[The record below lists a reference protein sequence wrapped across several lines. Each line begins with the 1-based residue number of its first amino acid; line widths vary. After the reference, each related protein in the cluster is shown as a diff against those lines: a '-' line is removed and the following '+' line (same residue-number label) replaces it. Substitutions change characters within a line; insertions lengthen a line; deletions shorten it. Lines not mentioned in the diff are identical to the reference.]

1 VITPATTQTASPKL
15 PTLEFSTAGLI
26 ERGIFLFAGCRRRVT
41 VKSMTI
47 GPSSS
52 KTFKLSSISTA
63 FPIIAMPL
71 AIGLHHGT
79 RKLVPAR

>member
-1 VITPATTQTASPKL
+1 
-15 PTLEFSTAGLI
+15 LEFSTARQI
-26 ERGIFLFAGCRRRVT
+26 ERGIFVVAGCRHRVT
-41 VKSMTI
+41 GKSMTI
-47 GPSSS
+47 GQSSS

-79 RKLVPAR
+79 GKLVPAR